1 MKRKASLDCAL
12 RACGLM
18 LHTCEHATVARSI
31 QATHF
36 VSQVLFF
43 MNVFSRCMAQVVWLR
58 NKLLLRLMARAFACA
73 ASAVALVLD

>member
-18 LHTCEHATVARSI
+18 LHTCEHATVARSF

-58 NKLLLRLMARAFACA
+58 NKPVVR
-73 ASAVALVLD
+73 SG